1 MSCKMKNVSS
11 AFRLVRDFRKREDVL
26 LDTHTQR
33 EKASNI
39 IWYLF

>member
-1 MSCKMKNVSS
+1 MNELQNEKCVVRIS
-11 AFRLVRDFRKREDVL
+11 VRDFRKREDVL